1 MKRFVIL
8 EADNVGTDI
17 YMSKI
22 YRSKDAAKKEL
33 KNSYHRIVDEP
44 DCDIETMSCDDE
56 KYKVLLVNGDF
67 LYGRIKEID
76 TNCKPD
82 IEVPELKLCS
92 IQELAKYYADLILND
107 GKFNE
112 NIPGCDFAIADS
124 LVPEGASL
132 EDIRD
137 SSSGWYGMKKFD
149 AGFDSTD
156 LCLIADYYGG
166 GCAEITQLFEGMDDD
181 DIADEIERIILG
193 TFNVCESA
201 HRDTELIVEFHTE
214 KGDENDAESV

>member
-1 MKRFVIL
+1 MKRYMIL

-92 IQELAKYYADLILND
+92 IQELAEYYADLILKD
-107 GKFNE
+107 RKFNE

-124 LVPEGASL
+124 IVPEDASL

-156 LCLIADYYGG
+156 LCLITDYYGG
-166 GCAEITQLFEGMDDD
+166 GCALISQLYDGMEKQM
-181 DIADEIERIILG
+181 IAFEIERIILG

-201 HRDTELIVEFHTE
+201 HRNTELIVEFHTE
-214 KGDENDAESV
+214 KGDENDVESV

>member
-22 YRSKDAAKKEL
+22 YRSKDAAKRDL
-33 KNSYHRIVDEP
+33 KNAYHRIVDEP
-44 DCDIETMSCDDE
+44 DCDIETMSCNDDE
-56 KYKVLLVNGDF
+56 YKVLLVNGDF

-82 IEVPELKLCS
+82 IEVPKLKLCS
-92 IQELAKYYADLILND
+92 IQDLAKYYAGLILKD

-124 LVPEGASL
+124 LVPEDASL

-166 GCAEITQLFEGMDDD
+166 GCAVITQLFEGMDDD

-201 HRDTELIVEFHTE
+201 HSDTELIVEFHTE
-214 KGDENDAESV
+214 KGDENDAENI

>member
-22 YRSKDAAKKEL
+22 YRSKDAAKRDL
-33 KNSYHRIVDEP
+33 KNAYHRIVDEP
-44 DCDIETMSCDDE
+44 DCDIETMSCNDE
-56 KYKVLLVNGDF
+56 EYKVLLVNGDF

-92 IQELAKYYADLILND
+92 IKDLAKYYAGLILKD

-124 LVPEGASL
+124 LAPEDASL

-166 GCAEITQLFEGMDDD
+166 GCAVITQLFDGMDDD

-201 HRDTELIVEFHTE
+201 HSDTELIVEFDLE
-214 KGDENDAESV
+214 KGDENDAENV